1 MAEKFK
7 KYAGKEIDVEFSGAR
22 CIHAAE
28 CVHGLPEVFNP
39 DAKPWIKPDGGNAD
53 EIAKAIAHCPS
64 GALRYKLKS
73 GPEEK
78 ADAAPTGQV
87 TVNGPVYL
95 RGEMDL
101 GGTKEKR
108 VALCRCGASHN
119 KPYCDNSHE
128 EIRFKEDG
136 ANAAK
141 PVQAAA
147 PKAGALKLTP
157 FPNGPVQ
164 VEGPLT
170 LKNARGDVI
179 YQGEKCFLCRCG
191 ASQGKPM
198 CDGSHAK
205 AGFTT

>member
-39 DAKPWIKPDGGNAD
+39 DAKPWIKPDGGNAG

-141 PVQAAA
+141 TVTAVA
-147 PKAGALKLTP
+147 PKAGALNLTP

>member
-7 KYAGKEIDVEFSGAR
+7 KYAGREIDVEFSATR

-28 CVHGLPEVFNP
+28 CVHNLPGVFDP
-39 DAKPWIKPDGGNAD
+39 DARPWIKPDGGNAG
-53 EIAKAIAHCPS
+53 EIAKAIAQCPS
-64 GALRYKLKS
+64 GALRYKLKN
-73 GPEEK
+73 GPEEL
-78 ADAAPTGQV
+78 ADAAPMGQV

-95 RGEMDL
+95 RGEMDF

-108 VALCRCGASHN
+108 AALCRCGASHN
-119 KPYCDNSHE
+119 KPHCDNSHE

-136 ANAAK
+136 CNAAK
-141 PVQAAA
+141 TVTSAA

-164 VEGPLT
+164 VEGPFT

-205 AGFTT
+205 AGFTS

>member
-39 DAKPWIKPDGGNAD
+39 DAKPWIKPDGGNAG

-205 AGFTT
+205 AGFKS

>member
-7 KYAGKEIDVEFSGAR
+7 KYAGKEIEVEFSATR
-22 CIHAAE
+22 CIHAAQ
-28 CVHGLPEVFNP
+28 CVHSLPGVFDP
-39 DAKPWIKPDGGNAD
+39 DARPWIKPDGGP
-53 EIAKAIAHCPS
+53 AKATAEAISRCPS
-64 GALRYKLKS
+64 GALRYKLKQ
-73 GPEEK
+73 GPDEA
-78 ADAAPTGQV
+78 ADSAPTGQF

-95 RGEMDL
+95 RGELDL

-119 KPYCDNSHE
+119 KPLCDNSHE

-136 ANAAK
+136 CNAAK
-141 PVQAAA
+141 AAPATA

-191 ASQGKPM
+191 ASANKPM

-205 AGFTT
+205 AGFKS

>member
-28 CVHGLPEVFNP
+28 CVHNLPGVFDP
-39 DAKPWIKPDGGNAD
+39 DARPWIKPDGGNGA
-53 EIAKAIAHCPS
+53 EIAKSIALCPS
-64 GALRYKLKS
+64 GALRYKLKQ

-78 ADAAPTGQV
+78 PDVAPTGQV
-87 TVNGPVYL
+87 TANGPVYL

-128 EIRFKEDG
+128 EIRFKEEG
-136 ANAAK
+136 CIAAK
-141 PVQAAA
+141 VVQAGAS
-147 PKAGALKLTP
+147 KAGALRLTP

-164 VEGPLT
+164 IEGPLT
-170 LKNARGDVI
+170 LKNVKGEVI

-191 ASQGKPM
+191 ASQAKPM

-205 AGFTT
+205 AAFTT